1 MRDSRTYCLCSIKFS
16 AIGSVPF
23 CTGHARNWAL
33 KLRDKVQFGSGC
45 VFACVYIESAKLLRL
60 ALSSFRIKR
69 GFSTADS
76 CLLIRFFFN
85 CSSILRRN
93 QSWKNLNCWD
103 LNLNRQWFQLK
114 WWLRCSFGLN
124 AMNSYKFERF
134 KIKCDTLLAHA
145 QSFWNLYQQS
155 KDNFRQSVLLWFRID
170 WLIDI
175 ETIPLLSNERKNTNG
190 THSLF
195 HFIFSFL
202 GIFPV
207 LFSPWYF
214 SFVLN

>member
-1 MRDSRTYCLCSIKFS
+1 MHRSCPQLSVKIERQS
-16 AIGSVPF
+16 AI
-23 CTGHARNWAL
+23 WKWL
-33 KLRDKVQFGSGC
+33 C
-45 VFACVYIESAKLLRL
+45 VCVCVYWIRKTVETGFVIIPNKKRL
-60 ALSSFRIKR
+60 FNSRQLFTYS
-69 GFSTADS
+69 
-76 CLLIRFFFN
+76 FFFN
-85 CSSILRRN
+85 FSSILRRN

-207 LFSPWYF
+207 LFSSWYF